1 MTLTVCGPGSSGSA
15 DSEALVK
22 VFDFGRVFS
31 IDDVLVT
38 GWKRSKTYD
47 VEDLNDAKEA
57 YAGFWTPPGLD
68 PLDYEIRIYPDHRT
82 AVSSGTP
89 FAEEGRARAHH

>member
-47 VEDLNDAKEA
+47 VEDLK
-57 YAGFWTPPGLD
+57 TPRKRTPDFGHHLD
-68 PLDYEIRIYPDHRT
+68 SIRSTTRF
-82 AVSSGTP
+82 AFTP
-89 FAEEGRARAHH
+89 TTGQL